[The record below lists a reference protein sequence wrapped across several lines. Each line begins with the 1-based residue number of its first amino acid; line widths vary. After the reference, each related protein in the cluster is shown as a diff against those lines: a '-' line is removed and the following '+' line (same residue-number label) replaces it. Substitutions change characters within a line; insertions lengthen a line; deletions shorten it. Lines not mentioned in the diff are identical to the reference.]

1 MNSRLNQGQS
11 AMSSSYLCWIPTLF
25 VTLFCCAGAQ
35 AAPVR
40 YEMDPAHTYPSFEA
54 DNMGG
59 VLVWRGKFNHSRGT
73 MLIDRTAR
81 TGRSEERRVGKE
93 RVGKCRSRWSPVH

>member
-54 DNMGG
+54 DHMGG
-59 VLVWRGKFNHSRGT
+59 VSVWRGKFNH
-73 MLIDRTAR
+73 
-81 TGRSEERRVGKE
+81 RSEEHTSELQSLMRISYAVFCLTKKITHQTE
-93 RVGKCRSRWSPVH
+93 YYIRS